1 MHDCGWYWLC
11 LGSQYC
17 ALGVNMDIF
26 LQIILRSLETGSVY
40 ALAALGIII
49 IFRTSNITHFA
60 QGVMGMFNT
69 FVVTVMFTKA
79 HLPLWASLLVGVLS
93 ALFIGFLVDFLI
105 IRHSKKVSPLAKQI
119 ITLGL
124 IMVILGLS
132 PLFFGVDPLNLPK
145 FFNSG
150 DFHILGASISYN
162 GLFNISLGL
171 GAMGIAFY
179 VLMNT
184 KWGLAVRVTASN
196 EFTARLMGV
205 PTKSVTLAAWGVAGI
220 LGLLAGVL
228 IAPTTSVNFNLMDG
242 VQINALVACVLG
254 GFQTFYGPVLGAYV
268 IGILKNL
275 FVYYVSDV
283 WGEQLLYLFILIFI
297 AFRPYGLIGKKVVKK
312 V

>member
-1 MHDCGWYWLC
+1 
-11 LGSQYC
+11 
-17 ALGVNMDIF
+17 MDIF
-26 LQIILRSLETGSVY
+26 LQIILRSLETGSIY

-79 HLPLWASLLVGVLS
+79 QLPLYAAVLVGIVS
-93 ALFIGFLVDFLI
+93 ALAVGFLVDFII
-105 IRHSKKVSPLAKQI
+105 IRHTKKVAPIAKQI

-124 IMVILGLS
+124 IMVILGIS

-145 FFNSG
+145 FINSG
-150 DFHILGASISYN
+150 DVQVAGASISYN
-162 GLFNISLGL
+162 GLFNITLGL
-171 GAMGIAFY
+171 SVMGALFY
-179 VLMNT
+179 VLQNT
-184 KWGLAVRVTASN
+184 KWGLAVRTTASN

-205 PTKSVTLAAWGVAGI
+205 PTKTVTLAAWGIAGV
-220 LGLLAGVL
+220 LGVLSGVL
-228 IAPTTSVNFNLMDG
+228 IAPVTSVSFNLMDG
-242 VQINALVACVLG
+242 VQLNALVACVLG

-268 IGILKNL
+268 IGVLKNI
-275 FVYYVSDV
+275 FIYYISDV

-297 AFRPYGLIGKKVVKK
+297 VFRPFGLIGKKVVKK